1 MNAIT
6 ITARRWSGG
15 WELWNGDD
23 IWTQVRT
30 LPKAREQ
37 VIDYLDTMEE
47 DVDHS
52 AWDITIV
59 PEIEQAAQV
68 KQSIEASKTAE
79 ESAKVASVASRKAIR
94 ALKEANYSLADISY
108 IMGLSRSRVCQLA
121 NS

>member
-1 MNAIT
+1 MNTIT
-6 ITARRWSGG
+6 ITARPWSGG

-52 AWDITIV
+52 TWNITIV

-79 ESAKVASVASRKAIR
+79 ESAKAASVASRKAIR
-94 ALKEANYSLADISY
+94 ALKDANYSLADISY